1 MTPIGVG
8 VGIEI
13 TSAMTQ
19 NTTPYMV
26 TVGVLQV
33 IIMYLGHIRGQ
44 GYLFPLIFVT
54 ETSNDFKYS
63 INCIQGFAAGTL
75 LYVCVFEIIERE
87 KYKQKVPGLVQ
98 LLCVILGFSSLM
110 LVEILGML

>member
-8 VGIEI
+8 VGIAI
-13 TSAMTQ
+13 TSAVTQ

-33 IIMYLGHIRGQ
+33 IRMHLGHIRGII
-44 GYLFPLIFVT
+44 LKT
-54 ETSNDFKYS
+54 KAASNFKYS
-63 INCIQGFAAGTL
+63 INHIQGFAAGTL

-110 LVEILGML
+110 LVEILGMQ

>member
-1 MTPIGVG
+1 MATHKFVISFCVGLELYNANTPTILYAIYMSIFSLMTPIGVG

-33 IIMYLGHIRGQ
+33 IMMYLGHIRGR
-44 GYLFPLIFVT
+44 
-54 ETSNDFKYS
+54 DYS
-63 INCIQGFAAGTL
+63 
-75 LYVCVFEIIERE
+75 
-87 KYKQKVPGLVQ
+87 
-98 LLCVILGFSSLM
+98 
-110 LVEILGML
+110 

>member
-8 VGIEI
+8 VGIAI
-13 TSAMTQ
+13 TSAVTQ
-19 NTTPYMV
+19 DATPYMV

-33 IIMYLGHIRGQ
+33 MIMNFGHIRGKI
-44 GYLFPLIFVT
+44 IFVT
-54 ETSNDFKYS
+54 ETSNDIRYS
-63 INCIQGFAAGTL
+63 INFIQGFAAGTL
-75 LYVCVFEIIERE
+75 LYCCVFEIIERE
-87 KYKQKVPGLVQ
+87 KYKKKVPGLVQ